1 MVYTLSQSDVGF
13 RLTLKEVSSFA
24 EFPYSSESLRRAV
37 NSLANGRPISNKV
50 NPGRPFLLNHR
61 EEQFVVDMIKKVGA
75 IGWAPTIHEVVE
87 FANSVINNWTNPL
100 NKKVKRK
107 LVKSRNWVRFFC
119 KRNGLF
125 LKTPIY
131 LEEKR
136 VYVTEEIIF
145 DFVNKLQGLYLENEY
160 LDELIFNMDETS
172 LRINNSRR
180 IKVLTTAEKL
190 KAFRRKGAKGAHMSA
205 VVTISAGGELLPTY
219 LILPWAIEVF
229 IPYVLKMRK
238 KLNCKGDRALLIL
251 DGHSSRSNPD
261 VLDLFALYNID
272 CVVIPA
278 HSSHIIQPL
287 DVGVFHSFKSEVA
300 KIKGKK
306 SDYFGIVEHALR
318 FATSPLR
325 INGAFRNAGIFP
337 LNFELL
343 CNKKEVFQSN
353 LLNLISPQ
361 QNIPRGGGRF
371 NISGKIITNYKNRS
385 EIRRRS
391 NHKKANK
398 NIVQHNRSPQI
409 ALNQM
414 SQLLTSFQTTL
425 NTFQSQTLGPIQTQS
440 QTGNNNSS
448 GENLVQNLTTMDQSP
463 IQNRLTQPTTL
474 NQPNFLTN
482 TTPTRNPFDL
492 NEINNNLQQI
502 QSSSLHLHN
511 LTSQDQNNNTIDRSG
526 EFIDPLSLK
535 SQKKVKNKRKRL
547 RNAIIKKHINKV
559 ARSNVKRKK
568 KGQKKKGGKGVRK
581 EKEKEKRRKN
591 NLYISDDEELKILAE
606 DLLDNLDSDDDDDED
621 YDDIPNNNQLF
632 SSHQPPSQTL
642 FTPPF
647 LRSQKVQK
655 PQFHHSNYNLVHKKK
670 DQISFNS
677 NSSSIDQRLKEKEI
691 EIVKEKEKGKEK
703 EKEND

>member
-1 MVYTLSQSDVGF
+1 
-13 RLTLKEVSSFA
+13 
-24 EFPYSSESLRRAV
+24 
-37 NSLANGRPISNKV
+37 
-50 NPGRPFLLNHR
+50 
-61 EEQFVVDMIKKVGA
+61 
-75 IGWAPTIHEVVE
+75 
-87 FANSVINNWTNPL
+87 
-100 NKKVKRK
+100 
-107 LVKSRNWVRFFC
+107 
-119 KRNGLF
+119 
-125 LKTPIY
+125 
-131 LEEKR
+131 
-136 VYVTEEIIF
+136 
-145 DFVNKLQGLYLENEY
+145 
-160 LDELIFNMDETS
+160 MDETS

-219 LILPWAIEVF
+219 LILPVKSVNRSYFECSKLKKFNFGYSKKGFINMTLFEKWAIEVF

-251 DGHSSRSNPD
+251 DGYSSRSNPD

-371 NISGKIITNYKNRS
+371 NIS

-391 NHKKANK
+391 NHRKANK

-535 SQKKVKNKRKRL
+535 SQKKEKE
-547 RNAIIKKHINKV
+547 
-559 ARSNVKRKK
+559 
-568 KGQKKKGGKGVRK
+568 GTEKKGGKGVRK